1 MDEYLSVL
9 KDKDLDLVREVEAMA
24 ELDEDG
30 LIDLH
35 RRVRRARKKHQGQY
49 RRRAAN
55 RVEEQGSR
63 GQAGPANAKARHRAA
78 AFEELLSQVSAR
90 LAVVAHEEAE
100 ALKDQRIAQ
109 ARAGRSTGPA
119 STAVE
124 PAGTVASS
132 QTAGRRT
139 TTGGAK
145 RDAST
150 LAQGARRQAKRD
162 SR

>member
-9 KDKDLDLVREVEAMA
+9 KNKDLDLVREVEAMA

-100 ALKDQRIAQ
+100 ALKDQRLAQ

-119 STAVE
+119 STAVG
-124 PAGTVASS
+124 PTGTASS

>member
-9 KDKDLDLVREVEAMA
+9 KNKDLDLVREVEAMA

-90 LAVVAHEEAE
+90 LAVVAHEEAV
-100 ALKDQRIAQ
+100 ALKDQRLAQ

-119 STAVE
+119 STAVG
-124 PAGTVASS
+124 PTGTASS

-162 SR
+162 AR